1 MEPESLESIPVSIIG
16 GSGYTGGELI
26 RLISS
31 HPNFKLMEIVANR
44 SAGKKVEEVFPH
56 LRHLNLTTFINFED
70 LDFSKVKLI
79 FCALPHA
86 TSQEIIKE
94 L

>member
-1 MEPESLESIPVSIIG
+1 MEQDYLESIPVSLIG

-56 LRHLNLTTFINFED
+56 LRHPSLHVVLHW
-70 LDFSKVKLI
+70 L
-79 FCALPHA
+79 H
-86 TSQEIIKE
+86 
-94 L
+94 